1 LIQASSRFGEEKI
14 MPFLFFDTR
23 YLVFM
28 LPALLLALFAQW
40 KVSSTYRKYSEVHN
54 SQGLTGADVARVL
67 MRNEGLDYVGV
78 EVIPG
83 NLTDHYDPR
92 SKTMR
97 LSAGSSQ
104 VPSVAA
110 MAVVAH
116 ELGHAQQDKQ
126 GYFWLQLRSGIV
138 GIANIGSN
146 FGILLIFVG
155 LMFGAAAGR
164 GNGFGWTI
172 ALAGLALMTAAV
184 FFSLVTLPVEL
195 NASARAREMLA
206 RNGLVTAQEAQ
217 GVSAMLNAAAL
228 TYIAAAAQ
236 AVIQLLYFA
245 TLLFG
250 GRRR

>member
-1 LIQASSRFGEEKI
+1 MWFAEELM
-14 MPFLFFDTR
+14 MPFFFFNTQ
-23 YLVFM
+23 YLIFM

-40 KVSSTYRKYSEVHN
+40 KISATYRKYSEIRN
-54 SQGLTGADVARVL
+54 AQGLTGADVARVL

-92 SKTMR
+92 TKTMR
-97 LSAGSSQ
+97 LSEGSSQ
-104 VPSVAA
+104 APSVAA

-146 FGILLIFVG
+146 FGIILVFIG
-155 LMFGAAAGR
+155 LMLGAAGGR
-164 GNGFGWTI
+164 GGFGWT
-172 ALAGLALMTAAV
+172 LAWIGVLLMAGAV

-195 NASARAREMLA
+195 NASARARDMLA
-206 RNGLVTAQEAQ
+206 RNGLVTAQESQ
-217 GVSAMLNAAAL
+217 GVRAMLNAAAL

-236 AVIQLLYFA
+236 AVMQLLYFV
-245 TLLFG
+245 TLLLG
-250 GRRR
+250 GSRRR

>member
-1 LIQASSRFGEEKI
+1 
-14 MPFLFFDTR
+14 MPILFFNTG
-23 YLVFM
+23 YLIFI

-40 KVSSTYRKYSEVHN
+40 KISSTYRKYSEIRN
-54 SQGLTGADVARVL
+54 AQGLTGADVARVL

-92 SKTMR
+92 TKTMR

-104 VPSVAA
+104 APSVAA

-146 FGILLIFVG
+146 FGIILVFIG
-155 LMFGAAAGR
+155 LMLGAAGGR
-164 GNGFGWTI
+164 GGFGWT
-172 ALAGLALMTAAV
+172 LAWAGVLLMASAV
-184 FFSLVTLPVEL
+184 FFSLITLPVEL

-206 RNGLVTAQEAQ
+206 RNGLVTTQEAQ
-217 GVSAMLNAAAL
+217 SVSSILNAAAL

-236 AVIQLLYFA
+236 AVLQLLYFV
-245 TLLFG
+245 TLLAG
-250 GRRR
+250 GNRRN